1 MRKIA
6 ASILAAD
13 PKKMKEEIRLA
24 ELSGSDFIHID
35 IMDGKF
41 VKNTTWT
48 PDFVQKIRSDSPLF
62 LDVHIMV
69 EEPWIWG
76 PLYAKAG
83 ADNVTFHLEA
93 CQDEKQ
99 VRETIRL
106 IQEAGAKASLS
117 IKPDTPVEAVY
128 PYLDEVYLVLIMSV
142 EPGEGGQSF
151 LPPSIG
157 RIAALKMKIAE
168 KKSPLIE
175 VDGGINEK
183 TGTACFEA
191 GADILVAGSYLFG
204 HEDFA
209 TRLEGLKK

>member
-13 PKKMKEEIRLA
+13 PKKMEEEIRIA
-24 ELSGSDFIHID
+24 ELSGSDFIHVD

-41 VKNTTWT
+41 VENATWT
-48 PDFVQKIRSDSPLF
+48 PDFVQKIHPYSSLF
-62 LDVHIMV
+62 HDVHIMV
-69 EEPWIWG
+69 EEPWVWG
-76 PLYAKAG
+76 PLFAKAG

-93 CQDEKQ
+93 CQNEEQ
-99 VRETIRL
+99 VRKTIHL

-128 PYLDEVYLVLIMSV
+128 PYLDEVYLILIMSV

-175 VDGGINEK
+175 VDGGINDK
-183 TGTACFEA
+183 VAPSCFAA

-209 TRLEGLKK
+209 ARLKRLRQ

>member
-69 EEPWIWG
+69 
-76 PLYAKAG
+76 
-83 ADNVTFHLEA
+83 
-93 CQDEKQ
+93 
-99 VRETIRL
+99 
-106 IQEAGAKASLS
+106 
-117 IKPDTPVEAVY
+117 
-128 PYLDEVYLVLIMSV
+128 
-142 EPGEGGQSF
+142 
-151 LPPSIG
+151 
-157 RIAALKMKIAE
+157 
-168 KKSPLIE
+168 
-175 VDGGINEK
+175 
-183 TGTACFEA
+183 
-191 GADILVAGSYLFG
+191 
-204 HEDFA
+204 
-209 TRLEGLKK
+209 

>member
-13 PKKMKEEIRLA
+13 PKKMQEEIRLA
-24 ELSGSDFIHID
+24 EASGSDFIHVD

-41 VKNTTWT
+41 VKKTTWE
-48 PDFVQKIRSDSPLF
+48 PDFVQQIRPYSRLF
-62 LDVHIMV
+62 YDVHIMV

-83 ADNVTFHLEA
+83 ADNLTFHLEA
-93 CQDEKQ
+93 CKDEAQ

-117 IKPDTPVEAVY
+117 IKPDTPVETVY
-128 PYLDEVYLVLIMSV
+128 PYLDEVYLILIMSV

-151 LPPSIG
+151 MPDAIG

-175 VDGGINEK
+175 VDGGINDK
-183 TGTACFEA
+183 TGAACFEA
-191 GADILVAGSYLFG
+191 GADILVAGSYLYG
-204 HEDFA
+204 HDDFA
-209 TRLEGLKK
+209 DRVKGLKK